1 MKFPKYLTFRYAN
14 FTINTLYLPHD
25 IAKIGYISMHKS
37 NKLHIYIMGML
48 VNKCV
53 VSNNKMS
60 KAINSN
66 KPSTNTSKEF
76 KKVINSIR
84 IEPMTRE
91 EVDSFRMKA
100 YKAVY

>member
-1 MKFPKYLTFRYAN
+1 
-14 FTINTLYLPHD
+14 
-25 IAKIGYISMHKS
+25 
-37 NKLHIYIMGML
+37 MGML

-53 VSNNKMS
+53 VSNKKMS

-76 KKVINSIR
+76 KKVISSIR